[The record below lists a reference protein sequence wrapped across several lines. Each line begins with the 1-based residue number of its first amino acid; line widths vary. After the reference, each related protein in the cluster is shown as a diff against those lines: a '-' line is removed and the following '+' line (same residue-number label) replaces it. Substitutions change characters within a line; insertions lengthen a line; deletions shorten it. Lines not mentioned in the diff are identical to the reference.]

1 MSKEAVSA
9 VLERAAA
16 DDSFLAQLADD
27 LSRILKDYDLTGEEQ
42 AALAGGDIR
51 WIESHIGKLD
61 KRLRTWLDCRLQQ
74 EKW

>member
-1 MSKEAVSA
+1 MSKEAVLA
-9 VLERAAA
+9 VLKKAAE

-27 LSRILKDYDLTGEEQ
+27 PAKTLKDYGLTWEET
-42 AALAGGDIR
+42 AALSSGDVR
-51 WIESHIGKLD
+51 WIETRVGKLD

>member
-1 MSKEAVSA
+1 MSKEAVLA
-9 VLERAAA
+9 VLERAAE

-27 LSRILKDYDLTGEEQ
+27 SAKALKDYDLTWEEA
-42 AALAGGDIR
+42 AALSSGDVC
-51 WIESHIGKLD
+51 WIEAHISKLD